1 MISLQRKEDVIL
13 ASKYDVIIIGGG
25 ASGLF
30 SSILLARRGK
40 SVLLLEKNKILG
52 KKLLITGKGRCNVTN
67 NCDAETVLNN
77 IPRNSKFLYSAVYSF
92 SPSDTMYF
100 FEELGVPLKTERG
113 NRVFPVSDDAK
124 DIVKALINEIK
135 RLGVTV
141 VNKKASEI
149 IIDNNKVVGVKCGD
163 KAFLSD
169 SVIISTGGKS
179 YPKTG
184 STGDGYKFAEY
195 TGHTVTDIKPSLVP
209 LETKQR
215 FPKELMGLSLRNVT
229 LSLWE
234 SENKK
239 PVYSELGEMLF
250 THFGISG
257 PLVLS
262 ASAHMNNLD
271 KKDYY
276 ILIDLKPGLDE
287 KALDKRIL
295 RDFSDNP
302 NRNFGNVLKKL
313 LPAKLIPVIIELSG
327 IDAEKKI
334 NNISKEQRKKLV
346 VLLKNL
352 RIDIKGF
359 RPVDEAIITRGGVN
373 IKEINPGTMESK
385 LISGLYFVGEILD
398 VDGYTGG
405 FNLQIAFATANL
417 AAQSIE

>member
-1 MISLQRKEDVIL
+1 MT
-13 ASKYDVIIIGGG
+13 SKYDVIIIGGG

-52 KKLLITGKGRCNVTN
+52 KKLMITGKGRCNVTN

-77 IPRNSKFLYSAVYSF
+77 IPRNSKFLYSAVYSL
-92 SPSDTMYF
+92 SPDDTMYF
-100 FEELGVPLKTERG
+100 FEQLGVPLKTERG

-124 DIVKALINEIK
+124 DIVKALSDEIK

-141 VNKKASEI
+141 VNKKASEL
-149 IIDNNKVVGVKCGD
+149 IIDNNKVVGVKCND
-163 KAFLSD
+163 KEFLSD
-169 SVIISTGGKS
+169 SVIVSTGGKS

-184 STGDGYKFAEY
+184 STGDGYKFAEHA
-195 TGHTVTDIKPSLVP
+195 GHTLTDIKPSLVP

-215 FPKELMGLSLRNVT
+215 FPKDLMGLSLRNVT
-229 LSLWE
+229 LSLWQ
-234 SENKK
+234 SGNKK

-262 ASAHMNNLD
+262 ASAHINNID
-271 KKDYY
+271 KNNYY

-302 NRNFGNVLKKL
+302 NRNFSNVLKKL
-313 LPAKLIPVIIELSG
+313 LPVKLIPVIIELSG
-327 IDAEKKI
+327 IDGEEKV
-334 NNISKEQRKKLV
+334 NNISKEQRKKLIL
-346 VLLKNL
+346 LLKNL
-352 RIDIKGF
+352 RIDIKSF

-385 LISGLYFVGEILD
+385 LISGLYFVGEVLD